1 MLRAT
6 HEDLAAAQRDAF
18 INMPE
23 PGFSLLPAGAG
34 AGGAGGAGSFD
45 HDFAV
50 DWDAAQP
57 RIFLP
62 HGVAHF
68 DLLGAKNAAR
78 QTTAVAP
85 THGSGGFQTLMKAA
99 SARVKA
105 AEADDEILSGEASGY
120 PRDSATYINL
130 QACFK
135 FAETHDA
142 WVKAPDEP
150 RAERRSIGW
159 LVKMLRPFAGGHVW
173 EVIHNR
179 GGQQTFDSHGYNV
192 QIVNKGGQEPGAF
205 AGARQQ
211 LARTSA
217 AEQLRDAH
225 ARLALTLSERNPTY
239 RLHFVNADGHVT
251 GTSGPLDRAT
261 CLEALREGG
270 FGADPGSVLRN
281 ARDDDGIASLTVGDA
296 SVIVTRV
303 LGTSGIDVDVVAVTD
318 ENGRHA
324 SFLSKMSQAQRR
336 DMVPRFGAFLLPA
349 GFEMLKLK
357 SVDPDKSKSDWLPP
371 GWSIFE
377 GVDLLFTGVQT
388 IKKEVD
394 SITGFFKGEKGCA
407 NPPAKTGD
415 AMKRD
420 SGIAGCLYFEAHYY
434 ACDGATQPAKSTS
447 GSKVAK

>member
-85 THGSGGFQTLMKAA
+85 THGSGGIATQMKAA
-99 SARVKA
+99 SARVQA
-105 AEADDEILSGEASGY
+105 AEAHDEILSGEATGY
-120 PRDSATYINL
+120 PRDSATYVNA

-142 WVKAPDEP
+142 FVTAPGDT
-150 RAERRSIGW
+150 RAERRTIGW
-159 LVKMLRPFAGGHVW
+159 LVNTLRKLAGENVWHVIRN
-173 EVIHNR
+173 ES
-179 GGQQTFDSHGYNV
+179 GLTTFDSHGFNV
-192 QIVNKGGQEPGAF
+192 QIVNKGASQPAPF
-205 AGARQQ
+205 AGAKKQ
-211 LARTSA
+211 LAGTSA
-217 AEQLRDAH
+217 ARALSAEH
-225 ARLALTLSERNPTY
+225 ARLALELNERDPTY
-239 RLHFVNADGHVT
+239 RLHFVDAGGRVT
-251 GTSGPLDRAT
+251 RKSGLLDRAA

-270 FGADPGSVLRN
+270 FGADPGRLLGD
-281 ARDDDGIASLTVGDA
+281 ARYDGIASLTVGDA

-303 LGTSGIDVDVVAVTD
+303 LGTSGIDEDVVAVTD
-318 ENGRHA
+318 DNGRHTD
-324 SFLSKMSQAQRR
+324 FLSQIPQAQRS
-336 DMVPRFGAFLLPA
+336 DMRPRFGAFLTPE
-349 GFEMLKLK
+349 GFEMLKLE
-357 SVDPDKSKSDWLPP
+357 SADKAKGKPGWLPR
-371 GWSIFE
+371 GWHIFE
-377 GVDLLFTGVQT
+377 GVDLLCTGV
-388 IKKEVD
+388 KASKAEVD
-394 SITGFFKGEKGCA
+394 DITGFFKGKEGCPGHASVTGNAEKRG
-407 NPPAKTGD
+407 
-415 AMKRD
+415 
-420 SGIAGCLYFEAHYY
+420 SGIAGCRYFEAHYY
-434 ACDGATQPAKSTS
+434 ACDGTTQPTKTTRGA
-447 GSKVAK
+447 KVAK